1 MVNDFDSD
9 THRRVAANLSQPR
22 SARDLA
28 RFLARHD
35 PYVDEATHS
44 EEGVVLYLMDLE
56 EEIESGGLVKR
67 IGSFDSGEALVKAVK
82 ADTQTVTLPK
92 EKAEVLVERAEHSQ
106 RFPFVDEDHWALT
119 TAGLERL
126 TGAAPT
132 L

>member
-1 MVNDFDSD
+1 MTLNHFDTD

-22 SARDLA
+22 SRRDLA

-35 PYVDEATHS
+35 PHVEDAAHT
-44 EEGVVLYLMDLE
+44 EEGLDPYLMDLE
-56 EEIESGGLVKR
+56 ADGLVKG
-67 IGSFDSGEALVKAVK
+67 IGTFEDGKSLVAAVK
-82 ADTQTVTLPK
+82 SDDQAVTLPK
-92 EKAEVLVERAEHSQ
+92 EKAEVLVERAEHPQ

-126 TGAAPT
+126 TGSAPT